1 MQLNEIIEENTLP
14 TISRRT
20 RISVENLEAVFHRD
34 WSRLKKVQAMG
45 FISIL
50 EREYQAD
57 LSDLKADCRAYFA
70 EVGPLEEAE
79 PLVVTPMEKE
89 NGGKLFRVLVLIL
102 LLIAAYG
109 SWRYLSA
116 PMSGESNA
124 TSSTPAKKEG
134 SFFDSVLSM
143 TEGWFTENDQ
153 GSGEQEVAVEEP
165 PVTQGAWAEEN
176 DSEKNRTSQSA
187 ESSQENAAE
196 GESATADSN
205 TASFGAGASE
215 ETEEA
220 KIITQVKKEQA
231 KAEKLRQQSVQEPTA
246 QPAEENLS
254 DVSRMILAATAGGS
268 EESPQKEQGALA
280 PTVPSMDQKSD
291 TATATAGKTGKESS
305 TAEASAEAAASQ
317 APAATV
323 QETVVQQQPAVTDTL
338 VVFHPRS
345 KVWIGYTDLRTMKR
359 TTKVTAD
366 DITFDTSKGDY
377 ILATGH
383 GMVEFKGKNTLKLND
398 GSRHFFKIAQGEVR
412 EISHEEFQ
420 RLNKSK
426 VW

>member
-89 NGGKLFRVLVLIL
+89 NGGKLFRVLLLIL

-116 PMSGESNA
+116 PMGGEGNA
-124 TSSTPAKKEG
+124 TVPGSDNKAG
-134 SFFDSVLSM
+134 SFFDSVLTM
-143 TEGWFTENDQ
+143 AGGWFTENNR
-153 GSGEQEVAVEEP
+153 STGEGEIAEEEP
-165 PVTQGAWAEEN
+165 PVMQGAWAEEN
-176 DSEKNRTSQSA
+176 GSEKNRTSQSP
-187 ESSQENAAE
+187 EEGSQASVAG
-196 GESATADSN
+196 GESTAADSN
-205 TASFGAGASE
+205 AASPAAEESE

-231 KAEKLRQQSVQEPTA
+231 KAEKLRRQNAQEPEA
-246 QPAEENLS
+246 EPAEENLS
-254 DVSRMILAATAGGS
+254 DVSRMILAATAGSS
-268 EESPQKEQGALA
+268 EENGEGQEALA
-280 PTVPSMDQKSD
+280 PTVPSLDRESE
-291 TATATAGKTGKESS
+291 TGGESVGKTGEGSAA
-305 TAEASAEAAASQ
+305 AEASAEAEASL
-317 APAATV
+317 APAAAP
-323 QETVVQQQPAVTDTL
+323 EGAERKQPAVTDTL
-338 VVFHPRS
+338 VVFRPRS

-359 TTKVTAD
+359 ITKVTD
-366 DITFDTSKGDY
+366 EEITFDTSKGDY
-377 ILATGH
+377 ILAAGH
-383 GMVEFKGKNTLKLND
+383 GLVEFRGKNTLKLND
-398 GSRHFFKIAQGEVR
+398 GSRHFFKITEGEAL
-412 EISHEEFQ
+412 EISHETFQ

>member
-20 RISVENLEAVFHRD
+20 RISVENLEAVVHRD

-50 EREYQAD
+50 EREYQVD

-70 EVGPLEEAE
+70 EVGPIEEAE
-79 PLVVTPMEKE
+79 PLIVTPMEKE
-89 NGGKLFRVLVLIL
+89 GSGKLFRVLVLIL

-116 PMSGESNA
+116 PMNGENNA
-124 TSSTPAKKEG
+124 TASGSDNKAG

-143 TEGWFTENDQ
+143 TGGWFTENNR
-153 GSGEQEVAVEEP
+153 STGEEEIAGEEP
-165 PVTQGAWAEEN
+165 PVMQGAWAEEN
-176 DSEKNRTSQSA
+176 GSERNRTAQSPEEGSRA
-187 ESSQENAAE
+187 SAAG
-196 GESATADSN
+196 GESTAADSN
-205 TASFGAGASE
+205 AASPAAEASE

-231 KAEKLRQQSVQEPTA
+231 KAEKLRRQSVQEPEA
-246 QPAEENLS
+246 EPAEENLS
-254 DVSRMILAATAGGS
+254 DVSRMILAATAGSS
-268 EESPQKEQGALA
+268 EENGEEQEALA
-280 PTVPSMDQKSD
+280 PTVPSMDRESE
-291 TATATAGKTGKESS
+291 TGGESAGKTGEGS
-305 TAEASAEAAASQ
+305 TAAEASAEAAASQ
-317 APAATV
+317 ASAAAPEGAE
-323 QETVVQQQPAVTDTL
+323 QKQSAVTDAL

-359 TTKVTAD
+359 ITKVTD
-366 DITFDTSKGDY
+366 EDITFDTSKGDY

-383 GMVEFKGKNTLKLND
+383 GLVEFRGKNTLKLND
-398 GSRHFFKIAQGEVR
+398 GSRHFFKIAGGEVL
-412 EISHEEFQ
+412 EISHEAFQ

>member
-20 RISVENLEAVFHRD
+20 RISVENLEAVVHRD
-34 WSRLKKVQAMG
+34 WSRLKKVQALG

-70 EVGPLEEAE
+70 DAGSAEEAE
-79 PLVVTPMEKE
+79 PLIVTPMEKE
-89 NGGKLFRVLVLIL
+89 GSGKLFRILVLVL

-116 PMSGESNA
+116 PMGAEKNA
-124 TSSTPAKKEG
+124 TATPVKQEG

-143 TEGWFTENDQ
+143 TEGWFAEN
-153 GSGEQEVAVEEP
+153 EP
-165 PVTQGAWAEEN
+165 PAQEAENSAPEFPAVSGAWAEKN
-176 DSEKNRTSQSA
+176 STEKNQSDQKT
-187 ESSQENAAE
+187 EFYEKNVSDRKVV
-196 GESATADSN
+196 TADSN
-205 TASFGAGASE
+205 AGKATTAVSE
-215 ETEEA
+215 EREEA

-231 KAEKLRQQSVQEPTA
+231 KAEKLRQQSTAETVA

-254 DVSRMILAATAGGS
+254 DLSRMILAATAGS
-268 EESPQKEQGALA
+268 SPETPAEQEALS
-280 PTVPSMDQKSD
+280 PTVPSLDKKSAADQTMGEKSTVKSVPAVPSEETPPSEAPAV
-291 TATATAGKTGKESS
+291 TAPE
-305 TAEASAEAAASQ
+305 SAEKK
-317 APAATV
+317 
-323 QETVVQQQPAVTDTL
+323 PAVTDTL

-359 TTKVTAD
+359 VTKVTAE

-383 GMVEFKGKNTLKLND
+383 GMVEFKGKNRLKLND